1 MSDPVPHPSS
11 LPAEFHD
18 IAKRV
23 NNWGR
28 WGRDD
33 EIGTLNLIT
42 DEVVRDA
49 VATVRSGHRVPL
61 ALDLKQDGVQTG
73 MIPGRVNPLHVMVQI
88 NQELFGPG
96 TVATSDDAVTLGL
109 QAGTHWDA
117 LTHVSH
123 SGKIYNGRPAATIT
137 PHGRSAYSGIHTARH
152 IVSRGV
158 LLDVAAAKGLDRLPG
173 DHAVTPEDLD
183 EAAAFGRVT
192 VRAGDIVLV
201 RTGQIQLYLAGDKHG
216 YAFPSPGLS
225 VRTPEWFH
233 ARDVAAVAND
243 TLTFEIFP
251 PEIENLWLPVHA
263 LDLVEMGMLQGQN
276 WNLESLSTA
285 CAQREQYAFLLS
297 AMPEPFVGGT
307 GTPVAPVAVL

>member
-1 MSDPVPHPSS
+1 MS
-11 LPAEFHD
+11 LPAEFFE

-28 WGRDD
+28 WGADD
-33 EIGTLNLIT
+33 ETGTLNLIT
-42 DEVVRDA
+42 DEVVRA
-49 VATVRSGHRVPL
+49 AAQAVRSGRRVPL
-61 ALDLKQDGVQTG
+61 ALPLHQDGIQTG
-73 MIPGRVNPLHVMVQI
+73 VIPGRVNPLHTMVQI

-96 TVATSDDAVTLGL
+96 TVATSDDAVTMGL
-109 QAGTHWDA
+109 QAATHWDA

-123 SGKIYNGRPAATIT
+123 SGKIYNGRPADTIT
-137 PHGRSAYSGIHTARH
+137 PHTRAQFSGIDKAPY

-158 LLDVAAAKGLDRLPG
+158 LLDVARAKGLDRLPG
-173 DHAVTPEDLD
+173 GHAVTPEDLD
-183 EAAAFGRVT
+183 EAAEFGGVT
-192 VRAGDIVLV
+192 LGPGDIVLV
-201 RTGQIQLYLAGDKHG
+201 RTGQIQVVLGGDKHAYG
-216 YAFPSPGLS
+216 YPSPGLS

-233 ARDVAAVAND
+233 AHDVAAVAND

-251 PEIENLWLPVHA
+251 PEIEDLWLPVHA

-285 CAQREQYAFLLS
+285 CAEAKRYAFLLS
-297 AMPEPFVGGT
+297 AMPEPFVGAT